1 MPVMHLKELFRIIH
15 NLDVREPLRR
25 YYPQNAIVAVN
36 KDGEIVAVE
45 KFKDQPTS
53 DEEENFFSKYKG
65 TAIFYADPEIYP
77 TIDEL
82 RDKIRDGEIALKN
95 RSKTRKYSDKSLVG
109 DTYFGGRRKEM

>member
-1 MPVMHLKELFRIIH
+1 MALMDLKELFRIIH

-36 KDGEIVAVE
+36 KDGDIVAVE
-45 KFKDQPTS
+45 KFKGEITS
-53 DEEENFFSKYKG
+53 DEEENFFSKYRG

-82 RDKIRDGEIALKN
+82 RDKIKSCKISLKN
-95 RSKTRKYSDKSLVG
+95 RGKTKKHHEGYRPVVDRTTPAG
-109 DTYFGGRRKEM
+109 CN

>member
-1 MPVMHLKELFRIIH
+1 MPVMELKELFRIIH

-36 KDGEIVAVE
+36 KYGEIVAVE

-53 DEEENFFSKYKG
+53 DEEEKFFSKYKG

-82 RDKIRDGEIALKN
+82 RDKIKSCELALKN
-95 RSKTRKYSDKSLVG
+95 RGKTKRHTGKGLVG
-109 DTYFGGRRKEM
+109 DTYFGGRRKKT